1 MTRVYIDGQ
10 LIGTFRLDAG
20 HDDAVMPITTDDRV
34 SHVYALC
41 GRISV
46 RGSDGGVTVR
56 EVNGAGTL
64 SDVAGRD
71 FDAVA
76 AGDFTQFF
84 LRDITADRPPAGVS
98 TRAQRGC
105 TPNIS

>member
-1 MTRVYIDGQ
+1 
-10 LIGTFRLDAG
+10 
-20 HDDAVMPITTDDRV
+20 MPITIGNGGT
-34 SHVYALC
+34 HTYALC

-46 RGSDGGVTVR
+46 RGPEGGVIVR

-64 SDVAGRD
+64 NDVADRD

-84 LRDITADRPPAGVS
+84 LRDITVGRPPAEVS
-98 TRAQRGC
+98 ARPQRGC
-105 TPNIS
+105 TPDIS